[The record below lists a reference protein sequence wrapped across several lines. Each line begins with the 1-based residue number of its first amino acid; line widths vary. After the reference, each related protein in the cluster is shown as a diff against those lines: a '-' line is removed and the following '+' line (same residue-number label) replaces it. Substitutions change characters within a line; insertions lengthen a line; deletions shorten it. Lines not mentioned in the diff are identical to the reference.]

1 MMRRTTI
8 LADESL
14 FTELKY
20 LAAREGK
27 TVTAV
32 VQEALVAYV
41 AEHRAPRRLAIA
53 GIGHSGRADVAERAD
68 EILTAEIQQESGWS
82 PRRASSD
89 DAPSRV

>member
-1 MMRRTTI
+1 MMKRTTI

-14 FTELKY
+14 LTELKY

-32 VQEALVAYV
+32 VQEALAAYV
-41 AEHRAPRRLAIA
+41 AERREPRRLAIA
-53 GIGHSGRADVAERAD
+53 GIGHSGRTDVAERAE
-68 EILTAEIQQESGWS
+68 EILAAEIQQESGWS

-89 DAPSRV
+89 DAPLRV